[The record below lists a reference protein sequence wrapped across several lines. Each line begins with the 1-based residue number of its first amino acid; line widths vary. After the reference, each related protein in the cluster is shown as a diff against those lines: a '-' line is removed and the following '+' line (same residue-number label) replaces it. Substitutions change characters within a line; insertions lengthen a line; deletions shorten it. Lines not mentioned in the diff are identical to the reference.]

1 MATEEQY
8 NKPEG
13 EEKDVKQSVE
23 VVEVSEDLSAEVV
36 ESTEKK
42 VESADVNVSDE
53 QSDEAEVSPH
63 DDNVIDLP
71 FVVAKKVG
79 MTRIFDGSGRD
90 YPTTVVEVGPCYVTQ
105 IKSLKNDGYSS
116 IQLGYDEI
124 ADKKLKKTQ
133 KGHLVKSGING
144 LRNFKEFRTEVDSE
158 VKLGS
163 KIDASI
169 FELGDIVA
177 VTGTSK
183 GRGFS
188 GHMKRHGFS
197 GGRRSHGKN
206 SVMRKAG
213 SIGAGS
219 DPSRV
224 WLGTRM
230 AGRFGNDRVT
240 VKNLEIIR
248 IDKESN
254 LVFIKGAV
262 PGAKNGFIYIVK

>member
-1 MATEEQY
+1 LATKDQ
-8 NKPEG
+8 NKKYEV
-13 EEKDVKQSVE
+13 EEKEVKQPE
-23 VVEVSEDLSAEVV
+23 KVVEVSADFSREAV
-36 ESTEKK
+36 EFSEAKIEGVDT
-42 VESADVNVSDE
+42 NISDE
-53 QSDEAEVSPH
+53 QPKEAEIVSE
-63 DDNVIDLP
+63 DDVAIDLP
-71 FVVAKKVG
+71 FVVGKKVG
-79 MTRIFDGSGRD
+79 MTRIFDDSGRD
-90 YPTTVVEVGPCYVTQ
+90 YPTTIIEVGPCYVTQ

-124 ADKKLKKTQ
+124 TEKKLKKTQ
-133 KGHLVKSGING
+133 KGHLAKSGVNS
-144 LRNFKEFRTEVDSE
+144 LRNFKEFRTDVDSD

-163 KIDASI
+163 KIDARI
-169 FELGDIVA
+169 FELGDIVS

-183 GRGFS
+183 GRGFA

-248 IDKESN
+248 VDKESN